1 MHRGLGGRG
10 ACEGMVEDEEDDM
23 MEGEGEGMGEGAGVG
38 RVDEGEGMEPGMEG

>member
-1 MHRGLGGRG
+1 
-10 ACEGMVEDEEDDM
+10 MVEDEEDDM